1 MSIRIYMEIDARKI
15 NKEKW
20 SAIFNDCL
28 KIAEYGQLADIEKR
42 NVCGHN
48 INCLVP
54 AAEKDGILRI
64 AGDLVQGRFIEEF
77 HLMRDVDIYVKS
89 TYSDGDISV
98 TDFLYNR
105 FKNIQEDVNDTYT
118 TVFGNLT
125 NGARAH
131 IYLLAIACL
140 IADTFPEAAVVHGS
154 VSYGQCEE
162 ACEIVMKATGKKLRI
177 PIQFSYSRIY
187 EKLVGVGWK
196 RNDLLER
203 FLSLYKG
210 IKDDTFK
217 TFLKENF
224 TEEQFMDCFKHN
236 VSGKVWELIRDWL
249 QLGLSLDGLC
259 GLFKRL
265 EDRYSVNE
273 LVDYLI
279 IGKAHVKDKSL
290 YDFTDTCDEHNI
302 IDDITMSEARQNAK
316 NYGVE
321 RKVINAYIPIEEI
334 RDTLRRH
341 FPDSKT
347 DKILD
352 NALAGKGK
360 RFDEQREIEKLYDF
374 VASES
379 QSIFEN
385 EDEIIDIA
393 KLYQLGKEKPLLHK
407 FLWEEILYAA
417 QFFKKLGEVTLT
429 QPQLKEL
436 RKRQKF
442 MSTLI
447 NSKYQLPEETA
458 EHILNSAD
466 DTKYAALYFGLLGSR
481 HMPAYTD
488 PIRWALLMNREL
500 YDKTVE
506 AFEKEE
512 SDGDH

>member
-1 MSIRIYMEIDARKI
+1 MSIRIYLELNARKI
-15 NKEKW
+15 NKDKW
-20 SAIFNDCL
+20 SEVFEDCL
-28 KIAEYGQLADIEKR
+28 KIAEYGQLADVEKR
-42 NVCGHN
+42 NICGHN

-54 AAEKDGILRI
+54 VKEKDGMLRI
-64 AGDLVQGRFIEEF
+64 AGDLVQGRFIEEYD
-77 HLMRDVDIYVKS
+77 LMRDVDIYVKS
-89 TYSDGDISV
+89 SYSEGEISV
-98 TDFLYNR
+98 TAFLYNR

-131 IYLLAIACL
+131 IYLLAMACL

-177 PIQFSYSRIY
+177 PIQYDYISLY
-187 EKLVGVGWK
+187 EKLAGVGWK

-224 TEEQFMDCFKHN
+224 TEEQFVDYFVYN
-236 VSGKVWELIRDWL
+236 ASGKVWELIRDWL
-249 QLGLSLDGLC
+249 QFGLSLDGLC

-265 EDRYSVNE
+265 TDRYSVNE

-279 IGKAHVKDKSL
+279 IGKVHVKDKSL
-290 YDFTDTCDEHNI
+290 YDFTSTDDELKV

-360 RFDEQREIEKLYDF
+360 RFDEQREIEKLYEF

-407 FLWEEILYAA
+407 FLWEEILYVL

-429 QPQLKEL
+429 QPQLREL
-436 RKRQKF
+436 RQRQKF
-442 MSTLI
+442 MSVLL

-458 EHILNSAD
+458 KYILKSAD

-512 SDGDH
+512 PDGDN

>member
-28 KIAEYGQLADIEKR
+28 KIAEFGQLADIEKR

-54 AAEKDGILRI
+54 VKEKDGMLRV
-64 AGDLVQGRFIEEF
+64 AGDLVQGKFIEEY

-89 TYSDGDISV
+89 TCPEGEISV
-98 TDFLYNR
+98 TEFLYNR

-118 TVFGNLT
+118 MVFGNLT

-131 IYLLAIACL
+131 IYLLAMACL
-140 IADTFPEAAVVHGS
+140 IVDSFPEATVVHGS
-154 VSYGQCEE
+154 ISYGQCEE
-162 ACEIVMKATGKKLRI
+162 ACEITEEATGKKIGL
-177 PIQFSYSRIY
+177 PIQFSYSRLY
-187 EKLVGVGWK
+187 AKLVGVSWK
-196 RNDLLER
+196 ENDLLNR
-203 FLSLYKG
+203 FLTLYKG
-210 IKDDTFK
+210 RKDENFK
-217 TFLKENF
+217 SFLKEHF
-224 TEEQFMDCFKHN
+224 TEEQFMDSFEHYE
-236 VSGKVWELIRDWL
+236 SGKVWELIRDWL

-259 GLFKRL
+259 ELFMRL

-279 IGKAHVKDKSL
+279 IGKVHVKDKSL
-290 YDFTDTCDEHNI
+290 YDFTDTCDELNI

-347 DKILD
+347 DKIID

-360 RFDEQREIEKLYDF
+360 RFEEQKEIEKLYEF

-407 FLWEEILYAA
+407 FLWEEILYVS
-417 QFFKKLGEVTLT
+417 QFFNKFGEVMLT
-429 QPQLKEL
+429 QPQFKEL
-436 RKRQKF
+436 CQRRKY
-442 MSTLI
+442 MSVLL
-447 NSKYQLPEETA
+447 NSKYHLPEETA
-458 EHILNSAD
+458 EHILNIAD

-506 AFEKEE
+506 ALDKE
-512 SDGDH
+512 